1 MSALSHLFTARMR
14 GFRLVEIVA
23 GVLLIAMVVSVYVA
37 KAAAAREDQRIA
49 ELDRAIARERSEIR
63 LLRAEV
69 SALERPARI
78 EALSRMAG
86 LERLD
91 PARVI
96 DVSDLRPAPVLSA
109 SAPVEADD
117 AAGVQP

>member
-14 GFRLVEIVA
+14 GFRLIEIVA

-86 LERLD
+86 LERVD

-96 DVSDLRPAPVLSA
+96 DVTDLRPAPALPA
-109 SAPVEADD
+109 D
-117 AAGVQP
+117 AAGEAHDDGEVRP